1 MSEIPGMAY
10 PLPPSLGPWNIVPM
24 GGCDLEVLRTGFR
37 GRVFQGI
44 GAYVI
49 GRSREKRSR
58 SVGEILVGQG
68 KLGAGDLRV
77 VAEARG
83 GGSIREALVLGGFV
97 SEEDAARA
105 LAAAGG
111 FEYVDLRESLVD
123 PAALPTLSEKV
134 LRKHAA
140 LPLRIEEDSLVL
152 AVADPTDVLALDDL
166 ESLAGLTIKPIVATE
181 SAIRHLQERVF
192 GIDDEVHELLKG
204 ATGGRPV
211 SVGEGDALS
220 VVRGDG
226 GAPVIRLVNSV
237 IRRALGEGASDVHF
251 EPREEELVVRYR
263 VDGVLRRVTNAP
275 LGLRDSIISR
285 LKLLAGMDI
294 AERRLPQDG
303 RFTVLA
309 GPKGPPVDVRA
320 ASLPSVRGE
329 KVVLRLL
336 AHDLARVHLGE
347 LGLSSGALATY
358 RSAFSR
364 PYGAVVVTG
373 PTGSGKSTT
382 LYTTLEEMND
392 EERNIVTI
400 EDPVEYRMEGV
411 TQLQV
416 NPVAGL
422 TFASGLKHILRGDPD
437 VVMVGEIRDRE
448 TAEISVEAAL
458 TGHLVLATLHTND
471 AAGAIPRLTNMG
483 VDPYLTTSALGCVVA
498 QRLVRRLCEGCKVPV
513 ALDDGLL
520 HTIGFPFGMEDGEST
535 FFAPVGCET
544 CGGEGYRGRIGI
556 YELMPMDEEI
566 VALSLERSSA
576 DEISRAAVRRGMVK
590 MRADGLLKAARGI
603 TPVEEVLRTTVP

>member
-1 MSEIPGMAY
+1 MIGR
-10 PLPPSLGPWNIVPM
+10 LGEKRVVA
-24 GGCDLEVLRTGFR
+24 DR
-37 GRVFQGI
+37 GRLPT
-44 GAYVI
+44 
-49 GRSREKRSR
+49 R
-58 SVGEILVGQG
+58 SVGEILVEQG
-68 KLGAGDLRV
+68 KLAAEELRA
-77 VAEARG
+77 VAQARETG
-83 GGSIREALVLGGFV
+83 GESLREALVLRGLV

-105 LAAAGG
+105 LAAVGG
-111 FEYVDLRESLVD
+111 FEYVRLRESLVD
-123 PAALPTLSEKV
+123 PAALPILSEKV
-134 LRKHAA
+134 LRRYTA
-140 LPLRIEEDSLVL
+140 LPLRVEEDGLVL
-152 AVADPTDVLALDDL
+152 AMGDPTDVLALDDL
-166 ESLAGLTIKPIVATE
+166 EALADLPIKPVVATE
-181 SAIRHLQERVF
+181 AEIRHVQDRVF
-192 GIDDEVHELLKG
+192 GIREEVHEFLKG
-204 ATGGRPV
+204 STGRPAK
-211 SVGEGDALS
+211 VGEGDTLS

-226 GAPVIRLVNSV
+226 DAPVVRLVNSV

-275 LGLRDSIISR
+275 LGLKDSVVSR
-285 LKLLAGMDI
+285 LKILAGMDI

-309 GPKGPPVDVRA
+309 GQQGPPVDVRV

-336 AHDLARVHLGE
+336 THDLARVCLGE
-347 LGLSSGALATY
+347 LGLAPGVLAAY
-358 RSAFSR
+358 RQAFSR

-382 LYTTLEEMND
+382 LYTTLEEMDD

-400 EDPVEYRMEGV
+400 EDPVEYRMEGA

-422 TFASGLKHILRGDPD
+422 TFASGLRHILRGDPD

-498 QRLVRRLCEGCKVPV
+498 QRLVRRLCERCKAPV
-513 ALDDGLL
+513 SVGERLL
-520 HTIGFPFGMEDGEST
+520 REMGFPFECEDAEDGARA
-535 FFAPVGCET
+535 FFAPVGCDG
-544 CGGEGYRGRIGI
+544 CGGDGYRGRIGI
-556 YELMPMDEEI
+556 YELMPMNQEI
-566 VALSLERSSA
+566 VGLSLERSSA
-576 DEISRAAVRRGMVK
+576 DEISRAAVRAGMVK
-590 MRADGLLKAARGI
+590 MRADGLLKAAKGI
-603 TPVEEVLRTTVP
+603 TPIEEVLRTTVP

>member
-1 MSEIPGMAY
+1 M
-10 PLPPSLGPWNIVPM
+10 
-24 GGCDLEVLRTGFR
+24 
-37 GRVFQGI
+37 
-44 GAYVI
+44 I
-49 GRSREKRSR
+49 GRSREKRFVADRRVAQSR
-58 SVGEILVGQG
+58 GVGEILVGQG
-68 KLGAGDLRV
+68 KLGTEELRA
-77 VAEARG
+77 VAETRG
-83 GGSIREALVLGGFV
+83 SGSIREALVLAGLV
-97 SEEDAARA
+97 SEEDVARA

-111 FEYVDLRESLVD
+111 FEYVELRESLVD
-123 PAALPTLSEKV
+123 PAALPTLGEKT

-140 LPLRIEEDSLVL
+140 LPLRVEADGLVL
-152 AVADPTDVLALDDL
+152 AMADPTDVLALDDL
-166 ESLAGLTIKPIVATE
+166 EALAGLPIKPVVATE
-181 SAIRHLQERVF
+181 GAIRHLQERVF
-192 GIDDEVHELLKG
+192 GIDEEVHELLKG
-204 ATGGRPV
+204 TTGGRAV
-211 SVGEGDALS
+211 SVGEPDALS

-226 GAPVIRLVNSV
+226 DAPVIRLVNSV

-275 LGLRDSIISR
+275 LGLRDSIVSR

-329 KVVLRLL
+329 KIVLRLL
-336 AHDLARVHLGE
+336 AHDLARVRLGE
-347 LGLSSGALATY
+347 LGLSPKALAAY
-358 RSAFSR
+358 RGAFSR

-400 EDPVEYRMEGV
+400 EDPVEYRMEGA

-416 NPVAGL
+416 SPVAGL
-422 TFASGLKHILRGDPD
+422 TFASGLRHILRGDPD

-498 QRLVRRLCEGCKVPV
+498 QRLVRRLCEECKIPV
-513 ALDDGLL
+513 SVSESCLIAM
-520 HTIGFPFGMEDGEST
+520 GFPFGLEDAGDGGCA
-535 FFAPVGCET
+535 FFAPVGCES
-544 CGGEGYRGRIGI
+544 CGGKGYRGRIGI

-576 DEISRAAVRRGMVK
+576 DEISRAAVARGMVK
-590 MRADGLLKAARGI
+590 MRADGLLKAARGVTRI
-603 TPVEEVLRTTVP
+603 EEVLRTTVS

>member
-1 MSEIPGMAY
+1 M
-10 PLPPSLGPWNIVPM
+10 
-24 GGCDLEVLRTGFR
+24 
-37 GRVFQGI
+37 
-44 GAYVI
+44 I
-49 GRSREKRSR
+49 GRLREKRLAAER
-58 SVGEILVGQG
+58 GGLAARGVGEVLVEQG
-68 KLGAGDLRV
+68 KLGAGELRA
-77 VAEARG
+77 VAEAG
-83 GGSIREALVLGGFV
+83 GGSIREALVLRGLV

-105 LAAAGG
+105 LAASGG
-111 FEYVDLRESLVD
+111 FEYVELREGLVD
-123 PAALPTLSEKV
+123 PEALPMLGEKV
-134 LRKHAA
+134 LRRHAA
-140 LPLRIEEDSLVL
+140 LPLRVEEDGLVL
-152 AVADPTDVLALDDL
+152 AMHDPTDVLALDDL
-166 ESLAGLTIKPIVATE
+166 EALAGLPIKPVVATE
-181 SAIRHLQERVF
+181 GGIRRLHDRVF
-192 GIDDEVHELLKG
+192 GIDEEVHEILKG
-204 ATGGRPV
+204 SDGRPAY
-211 SVGEGDALS
+211 VGEGGALS
-220 VVRGDG
+220 VARGDG
-226 GAPVIRLVNSV
+226 DAPVVRLVNSV

-251 EPREEELVVRYR
+251 EPREENLVVRYR
-263 VDGVLRRVTNAP
+263 VDGVLRRVTTAP
-275 LGLRDSIISR
+275 LGLRDSVVSR
-285 LKLLAGMDI
+285 LKILAGMDI

-309 GPKGPPVDVRA
+309 RREGPTVDVRV

-336 AHDLARVHLGE
+336 AHDLARVRLGE
-347 LGLSSGALATY
+347 LGLSPATLAAY
-358 RSAFSR
+358 RGAFSR

-400 EDPVEYRMEGV
+400 EDPVEYRMEGA

-416 NPVAGL
+416 NPLAGL
-422 TFASGLKHILRGDPD
+422 TFASGLRHILRGDPD

-483 VDPYLTTSALGCVVA
+483 VDPYLTTSAVGCVVA

-513 ALDDGLL
+513 EVDEVVLRQM
-520 HTIGFPFGMEDGEST
+520 GFPFGLEEGKRT
-535 FFAPVGCET
+535 FFAPAGCEA

-566 VALSLERSSA
+566 VALSLRRSSA
-576 DEISRAAVRRGMVK
+576 DELSRTAVRAGMVK

-603 TPVEEVLRTTVP
+603 TPIEEVLRTTVS

>member
-1 MSEIPGMAY
+1 M
-10 PLPPSLGPWNIVPM
+10 
-24 GGCDLEVLRTGFR
+24 
-37 GRVFQGI
+37 
-44 GAYVI
+44 I
-49 GRSREKRSR
+49 GRSREKRLIADRGAAQSR
-58 SVGEILVGQG
+58 GVGEILVEQG
-68 KLGAGDLRV
+68 KLGAADLRA

-83 GGSIREALVLGGFV
+83 SGSIREALVLGGLV
-97 SEEDAARA
+97 SEDDAARA

-111 FEYVDLRESLVD
+111 FEYVDLRESLMD
-123 PAALPTLSEKV
+123 PAALPILGEKV
-134 LRKHAA
+134 LRRHAA
-140 LPLRIEEDSLVL
+140 LPLRVEEDGLVL
-152 AVADPTDVLALDDL
+152 AMADPTDVLALDDL
-166 ESLAGLTIKPIVATE
+166 EALAGLPIKPVVAAE
-181 SAIRHLQERVF
+181 GAVRHLQERVF
-192 GIDDEVHELLKG
+192 GINEEVHELLKG
-204 ATGGRPV
+204 TTGRPV

-226 GAPVIRLVNSV
+226 DAPVIRLVNSV

-263 VDGVLRRVTNAP
+263 VDGVLRRMTKAP

-303 RFTVLA
+303 RFTVIA

-336 AHDLARVHLGE
+336 AHDLARVRLGE
-347 LGLSSGALATY
+347 LGLSPVALAAY

-400 EDPVEYRMEGV
+400 EDPVEYRMEGA

-422 TFASGLKHILRGDPD
+422 TFASGLRHILRGDPD

-483 VDPYLTTSALGCVVA
+483 VDPYLTTNAVGCVVA

-513 ALDDGLL
+513 SVDEALLRSM
-520 HTIGFPFGMEDGEST
+520 GFPYTLEDVEHDGHA
-535 FFAPVGCET
+535 FFTPGGCEA

-566 VALSLERSSA
+566 IALSLERSSA
-576 DEISRAAVRRGMVK
+576 DEISRAAVRSGMVK

-603 TPVEEVLRTTVP
+603 TPIEEVLRTTVP